1 VRDLLTIFGLAY
13 RFDAFTHKPT
23 SQYSLA
29 YEKASI
35 IFNISA
41 VLSCHAAHQT
51 RTENSGLKT
60 AYHSF
65 QASAGM
71 FTYIN
76 ENFLHAPSTDLSRDT
91 IKTLIQIML
100 AQGQEVFLEKQIADG
115 KKVGL
120 LAKLASQAGYLYSQA
135 VEGIQEN
142 VNKAI
147 FERVWL
153 LLTQVRGLNLFH
165 FTRVTFPCGKHF
177 SKYFFISVVCV
188 HT

>member
-1 VRDLLTIFGLAY
+1 MVCCPVIVGTMEAPSSLTFTCTNRP
-13 RFDAFTHKPT
+13 RFDAFTHKST

-29 YEKASI
+29 FEKASI

-51 RTENSGLKT
+51 RSEESGLKT

-76 ENFLHAPSTDLSRDT
+76 ENFLHAPSSDLSRDT
-91 IKTLIQIML
+91 VKSLISIML
-100 AQGQEVFLEKQIADG
+100 AQAQEVFLEKQITDQ

-120 LAKLASQAGYLYSQA
+120 LAKLSSQAHSLYSQA
-135 VEGIQEN
+135 IDGIQEN

-147 FERVWL
+147 FEKVWL
-153 LLTQVRGLNLFH
+153 MFVQVCCRSCATLLSHSGG
-165 FTRVTFPCGKHF
+165 TR
-177 SKYFFISVVCV
+177 
-188 HT
+188 